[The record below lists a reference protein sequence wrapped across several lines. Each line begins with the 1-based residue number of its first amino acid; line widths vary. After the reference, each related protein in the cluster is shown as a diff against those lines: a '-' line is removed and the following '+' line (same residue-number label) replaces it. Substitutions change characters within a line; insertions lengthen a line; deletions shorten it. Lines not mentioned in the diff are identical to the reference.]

1 MKITIENLKKN
12 PVTLSYKDE
21 LDFLNGFVEVSEL
34 PEVLQANED
43 GEYSKHAKRKLRSMS
58 RNVYSYTAS
67 IAAQMLQ
74 DLHSE
79 KMPSPYWTRY
89 SSTLEKEFDLVYS
102 YLDRPLQ
109 ELKTKNLI
117 RSQQRAI
124 RKAIRLLEVNSC
136 FLDED
141 EVESILK
148 ELRFRLNNS
157 LFNQIQNSINSLSD
171 YRMMKMVRMKF
182 RKALCGQL
190 HINYKPSYRGQMLNG
205 LKTLDI
211 WLTKQGFDCDYSSQ
225 LVGWELEGRD
235 DDSWRAIAR
244 YCKANGLL
252 PMAMPGSKALIKIC
266 DKDGNPSN
274 IMGLFNAAF
283 DEVSEKAYFL
293 SGHTAPA
300 LRSTAGVDL
309 EPHTNVKD
317 IGWVCIYQQASIEL
331 PCGIKLKGPDGWG
344 FQSFNEGDSCQQRT
358 WFGQVLEACKNQK
371 HATVGFAKGLQSF
384 GKMCRYK
391 GRLVS
396 RTTMLK
402 EEGYDGSYETFCEEH
417 PDHESAKGVL
427 GLEIGQCKGAIKER
441 MKQLVGGDGDI
452 KALLKEGGG
461 VVWLDGHD
469 CLSWSIIDTPED
481 SFTSLN
487 FQPMANLLGELSNQL
502 TPSNVMKVLNE
513 TSNPEKL
520 EELIDKLN
528 IEGLNK
534 VPRTFFTSKV
544 NEKMWDLFQ
553 NGPISRMATKRCVMW
568 DFGDKDFS
576 GVSLISEDQ
585 LPDRFKDRGWA
596 TCATWRGPFL
606 VAQAAQ
612 ANLAVCPKALKQ
624 LLESENIQEEDLFK
638 KIHERIK
645 KKSRQRNFSNDNVA
659 QEATVETIRGLVEL
673 NEIFPVDKKL
683 VYISVQDA
691 EDMQADDDG
700 DAIAVDF
707 TKSLVDLFKTTEDHW
722 LEFFSDTGL
731 KPANIEFAKSF
742 QIKYRDT
749 WEDDDKRSYLGDKVR
764 IDGIGFDGEERT
776 PSIMGYSATQLT
788 EYWSNLTDSPDFW
801 KSCKRSGSNPQGP
814 VGAGSDETA
823 EIALHLDFP
832 VKDDTYVLTE
842 KFNELWRAYNA
853 GALVTQVSIDFQKRA
868 LLLLLALLGYLV
880 KNVDGEWVINFENQ
894 LGEDLMDFT
903 VQRLGVN
910 EVTFVLT
917 DDGAIFR
924 MPSQFSEKGYTA
936 PNAMDPQEFDHA
948 YEKKKKY
955 TLPLIDEDNGC
966 FHADLVLMFSRF
978 VLGSSQEEHKY
989 WKPKNKA
996 LLLDPSWLEG
1006 CLKLCNKK
1014 WSGQKTFVCNMK
1026 AYCNSMLDPTI
1037 QEHISNE
1044 KVLDNV
1050 EAEDEFLQYVAKNYH
1065 HCYRNIADLL
1075 GSKTSDTGVLN
1086 PVLKV
1091 KAILTGLNFEIG
1103 VDEFLSSD
1111 EFFPVLKAFIQHERS
1126 EEKENNMT
1134 QALWQMLVEGYLKQT
1149 DVEEETWF
1157 NQPKRLFY
1165 EKRHSLIETF
1175 SSFKV
1180 SGDNFMSL
1188 KDDYP
1193 VIFKNVEEAYRVARS
1208 SYPKGTDWKYLLWVE
1223 LIKSWKRDWLE
1234 KLWDNFEEDIHTES
1248 ACKVIWNEWTALQRA
1263 MLVMAKGQERPL
1275 ITTYISFPEE
1285 LEGEPQLNSRVNAK
1299 YIKEEG
1305 WKTDSVIRLFNSD
1318 NLGYA
1323 KTVARL
1329 LDGRYIEP
1337 YLPSKE
1343 IERGLR
1349 AFAEE
1354 PCFISSYEAF
1364 THERPY
1370 SSNEMKTFLAFF
1382 NHGCYIGKDGKAYQF
1397 ADTAD
1402 FVSVRN
1408 LNWNLGTLVD
1418 QDKMKFY
1425 NFPLSSSISGTR
1437 LTLSL
1442 KDGDDYFYPF
1452 LSEDSGTIRRP
1463 NDCHFSYTWSEIS
1476 NHYKYMILKAF
1487 AFYYVFENGKLLGS
1501 EKGDRSLNY
1510 LRPVGRREV
1519 KESAIAIMS
1528 EFERLCCE
1536 YEFPVPDMEFKRNLG
1551 LNSETGL
1558 SRDEIEQIQFFSC
1571 MFDRKTSGIL
1581 DKCLIYTGLEYFE
1594 EDLGPEFKQRNGS
1607 IFHSQCDAITNPV
1620 NCVGTMGAG
1629 LAKQFHQRY
1638 DGLLNAYKSDCSD
1651 NILRIGNPTWYS
1663 IGKSKFVC
1671 CFPTKDHFENPSKL
1685 EYIEQGLLTLKKQV
1699 AEIGVKSIALPLLG
1713 CGLGGL
1719 REIDVVKLITT
1730 ILGDSTLETVE
1741 ICRLSKKA

>member
-1 MKITIENLKKN
+1 MKIEQLKKKKES
-12 PVTLSYKDE
+12 LSYLDE
-21 LDFLNGFVEVSEL
+21 LEFMNSFEEVSEL
-34 PEVLQANED
+34 PEVIQPNED
-43 GEYSKHAKRKLRSMS
+43 GTFSKHAKRKLLSMS
-58 RNVYSYTAS
+58 RNVYSAQAS
-67 IAAQMLQ
+67 LAAEMLQ
-74 DLHSE
+74 ELHTE
-79 KMPSPYWTRY
+79 ECASPYWTRY
-89 SSTLEKEFDLVYS
+89 ASTLEKEFDLVYS
-102 YLDRPLQ
+102 YLSKPLAD
-109 ELKTKNLI
+109 LKTKNLI

-124 RKAIRLLEVNSC
+124 RKAIRLLEVNNC

-211 WLTKQGFDCDYSSQ
+211 WLSKQGFNCDYSSQ
-225 LVGWELEGRD
+225 LIGWELEGRD
-235 DDSWRAIAR
+235 DAAWAAIAR
-244 YCKANGLL
+244 YCKANNLL
-252 PMAMPGSKALIKIC
+252 PMAMPGSKALIKVLN
-266 DKDGNPSN
+266 DDGSPSN

-317 IGWVCIYQQASIEL
+317 IGWVCVYQQSSIEL

-344 FQSFNEGDSCQQRT
+344 FQSFNQGDSCQQRT
-358 WFGQVLEACKNQK
+358 WFGQILEACKGED
-371 HATVGFAKGLQSF
+371 ATVGFAKGLQSF
-384 GKMCRYK
+384 GKMCRYE
-391 GRLVS
+391 GALIS
-396 RTTMLK
+396 QAAML
-402 EEGYDGSYETFCEEH
+402 ELEQYEGSYETFCEEH
-417 PDHESAKGVL
+417 PEHESAKGIL
-427 GLEIGQCKGAIKER
+427 GLEIGQCKGAIKE
-441 MKQLVGGDGDI
+441 KLNQLVGGDGDI

-502 TPSNVMKVLNE
+502 TPSNTYKVLNE

-520 EELIDKLN
+520 EELIAQLET
-528 IEGLNK
+528 EGLDK

-576 GVSLISEDQ
+576 GFSLISEDQ
-585 LPDRFKDRGWA
+585 LPQRFRDRGWA

-612 ANLAVCPKALKQ
+612 ANLAACPRALKA

-645 KKSRQRNFSNDNVA
+645 KKSRQRDFSDENLA
-659 QEATVETIRGLVEL
+659 QQATIETIRGLVEL

-707 TKSLVDLFKTTEDHW
+707 TESLVKLFQRTETHW
-722 LEFFSDTGL
+722 LQFFKDTGL

-749 WEDDDKRSYLGDKVR
+749 WTDNNKRSYLGDKVK
-764 IDGIGFDGEERT
+764 INGIGFDGEERT
-776 PSIMGYSATQLT
+776 PSIMGYSASQLT
-788 EYWSNLTDSPDFW
+788 SYWSNLSASPDFW
-801 KSCKRSGSNPQGP
+801 KTCKRSGSNPQGP

-832 VKDDTYVLTE
+832 HEDGIYILTE

-868 LLLLLALLGYLV
+868 LLILLALIGYLV
-880 KNVDGEWVINFENQ
+880 KNDKGEWVINFEEQ
-894 LGEDLMDFT
+894 LGDDLMDFT

-910 EVTFVLT
+910 EITFALT

-924 MPSQFSEKGYTA
+924 MPEQFSSKGYTA
-936 PNAMDPQEFDHA
+936 PNAMNPQEFDHVFKD
-948 YEKKKKY
+948 KKVD

-966 FHADLVLMFSRF
+966 FHAGLVLMFSRF
-978 VLGSSQEEHKY
+978 VLGSSKEEHKY
-989 WKPKNKA
+989 WKPKDKS

-1006 CLKLCNKK
+1006 CLKLCNQK

-1026 AYCNSMLDPTI
+1026 AYCTSMLDPAI

-1044 KVLDNV
+1044 KVLDEV
-1050 EAEDEFLQYVAKNYH
+1050 EAEDDFLQYVAKNYH

-1091 KAILTGLNFEIG
+1091 KAILTGLNFDLS
-1103 VDEFLSSD
+1103 VDEFLAAD
-1111 EFFPVLKAFIQHERS
+1111 EFIHVLKAFIQHERS
-1126 EEKENNMT
+1126 NKEKDNMT
-1134 QALWQMLVEGYLKQT
+1134 QALWQMLVEAYLKQV
-1149 DVEEETWF
+1149 DPEEETWF
-1157 NQPKRLFY
+1157 NEPKRLFY
-1165 EKRHSLIETF
+1165 QKRTDLIETF
-1175 SSFKV
+1175 SNFKIRK
-1180 SGDNFMSL
+1180 DNFMAL
-1188 KDDYP
+1188 KDEYP
-1193 VIFKNVEEAYRVARS
+1193 VIFKNVEEAYEAAQN
-1208 SYPKGTDWKYLLWVE
+1208 YPKEADWKYLLWVE
-1223 LIKSWKRDWLE
+1223 LIKSWKHDWLQ
-1234 KLWDNFEEDIHTES
+1234 KLLDNFDPEIHTQS
-1248 ACKVIWNEWTALQRA
+1248 ACKVVWNEWTSLQRA
-1263 MLVMAKGQERPL
+1263 MLVMAKGQERPFF
-1275 ITTYISFPEE
+1275 TEYISYPPH
-1285 LEGEPQLNSRVNAK
+1285 LGGDTPQVNKKVSKA
-1299 YIKEEG
+1299 YIDDER
-1305 WKTDSVIRLFNSD
+1305 WKNDSVIRLFNSD

-1323 KTVARL
+1323 KTLKRL

-1343 IERGLR
+1343 IETGLK

-1370 SSNEMKTFLAFF
+1370 SSNELKTFLAFF
-1382 NHGCYIGKDGKAYQF
+1382 KHGAYVGEDGEAYGFADKDGFLA
-1397 ADTAD
+1397 T
-1402 FVSVRN
+1402 RN
-1408 LNWNLGTLVD
+1408 LNWNLGTLFNK
-1418 QDKMKFY
+1418 DKAKFY
-1425 NFPLSSSISGTR
+1425 KFPLSSEIGGTR
-1437 LTLSL
+1437 VTLSL
-1442 KDGDDYFYPF
+1442 KDDTHFYPF
-1452 LSEDSGTIRRP
+1452 LSEDVGSIRRV
-1463 NDCHFSYTWSEIS
+1463 NECEHSYTWSEVS
-1476 NHYKYMILKAF
+1476 SHYKYQVLKAF
-1487 AFYYVFENGKLLGS
+1487 AFYFTFENGKLLGS
-1501 EKGDRSLNY
+1501 EKGDKSLNW
-1510 LRPVGRREV
+1510 LRPVGRREAR
-1519 KESAIAIMS
+1519 ESRIVVEA
-1528 EFERLCCE
+1528 EFKRLCEE
-1536 YEFPVPDMEFKRNLG
+1536 YGFPHQDMEFE
-1551 LNSETGL
+1551 SGL
-1558 SRDEIEQIQFFSC
+1558 SRDEIEEIQFFSS
-1571 MFDRKTSGIL
+1571 MFDRRTSGIL
-1581 DKCLIYTGLEYFE
+1581 DKCLIYTELENFE
-1594 EDLGPEFKQRNGS
+1594 
-1607 IFHSQCDAITNPV
+1607 
-1620 NCVGTMGAG
+1620 
-1629 LAKQFHQRY
+1629 
-1638 DGLLNAYKSDCSD
+1638 
-1651 NILRIGNPTWYS
+1651 
-1663 IGKSKFVC
+1663 GK
-1671 CFPTKDHFENPSKL
+1671 
-1685 EYIEQGLLTLKKQV
+1685 
-1699 AEIGVKSIALPLLG
+1699 A
-1713 CGLGGL
+1713 
-1719 REIDVVKLITT
+1719 
-1730 ILGDSTLETVE
+1730 
-1741 ICRLSKKA
+1741 